1 MTIHLV
7 KKPPTNRSFNERFLI
22 KAPGNHT
29 LKQKIAMF
37 LDGKFLLEHEHGIR
51 YAGQTDFYVSLVDQW
66 GHPLTHFANGD
77 AIADWSMIVN
87 SAYHCAAD
95 SYQP

>member
-1 MTIHLV
+1 
-7 KKPPTNRSFNERFLI
+7 
-22 KAPGNHT
+22 
-29 LKQKIAMF
+29 MF

-51 YAGQTDFYVSLVDQW
+51 YAGQTDFYVSLVDEW
-66 GHPLTHFANGD
+66 GHPITHFANGD
-77 AIADWSMIVN
+77 AIADWSMVIN